1 MKKTAVK
8 PLNIIGIM
16 LTLTGLLFPAVF
28 IYGIFLIISVG
39 FTASSVF
46 ICLVSA
52 ILIYGISINA
62 FRLVFLP
69 GFTFYDDYFEV
80 LYFDSS
86 ANRSN
91 GNFFKINKPK
101 SLKIKY
107 SDIDKFG
114 SFEGHQMRKNGRDE
128 NNNLQ
133 IAVSVKGV
141 PVCFSLPCGFENAGN
156 YFVIN
161 DVNGSGFLVN
171 GKLYSA
177 SQVRKILQNIE
188 SFSAKEATGGYPEVP
203 NLIPLAVI
211 GGVVMTAFV
220 PFALT
225 GLECRLNPAHSRA
238 VDSPGRTVY
247 FLCCMFFFI
256 SVFANVLY
264 SKAPDSDAKKSV
276 KIILYSV
283 SAVLLAVTAAVFVI
297 TVLN

>member
-1 MKKTAVK
+1 MKKATVK
-8 PLNIIGIM
+8 PINIIGIM

-28 IYGIFLIISVG
+28 IYGVFLIISG
-39 FTASSVF
+39 GLTASSVF

-52 ILIYGISINA
+52 IMICGISINA
-62 FRLVFLP
+62 FRLVFMP

-86 ANRSN
+86 ANRFGSD
-91 GNFFKINKPK
+91 FFKIISPK

-141 PVCFSLPCGFENAGN
+141 PVYFSLPCGFENAGN

-161 DVNGSGFLVN
+161 GVNGSGFLVN

-203 NLIPLAVI
+203 SFIPLAVI
-211 GGVVMTAFV
+211 GGIGITAFV

-238 VDSPGRTVY
+238 EDSPGRTVY

-264 SKAPDSDAKKSV
+264 SKAPGSDAKKSV